1 MPDTP
6 ALPFPTNFA
15 WGAATASYQV
25 EGGWDADDKGESIWD
40 RFSHTPGKII
50 DAASGDVA
58 CDHYHRYRE
67 DVALMRQLGLK
78 AYRFSIAWPRVQPAG
93 FGRVNPAG
101 LDFYDRLV
109 DALLEADIDP
119 YVTLHHWD
127 LPQTL
132 YEKGG
137 WLNRE
142 VLAYFADY
150 SALMAKYLGDR
161 VKHWATF
168 NEPIVIAEA
177 GYLGG
182 EHAPGI
188 KGDWKSVW
196 QIIHHLLV
204 AHGMALQALRAID
217 PALQLGI
224 VLSEWNKEPASD
236 DPADVAA
243 AEKAWYSHETSFT
256 HPIFRGHYHPWT
268 LDAMGEAFPT
278 IKAGDMALI
287 AQKLDFLGIN
297 SYSRTVVGAQGR
309 VNPVPDSEYT
319 DMGWEVCAPSFRR
332 MLNRI
337 NTDYDLPPIYITE
350 NGAAFSDVV
359 SPDGRIHDDR
369 RIDYLRQHIGQLR
382 LAMQDGVDVRG
393 YFVWSLMDNFEWSHG
408 YTKRFGVIRVDYE
421 TQKRTIKDSGTW
433 YAKVIAKNQVD

>member
-15 WGAATASYQV
+15 WGAATASYQI
-25 EGGWDADDKGESIWD
+25 EGGWDADGKGESIWD

-50 DAASGDVA
+50 DATTGDDT

-67 DVALMRQLGLK
+67 DVALMRKLGLK
-78 AYRFSIAWPRVQPAG
+78 AYRFSISWPRVQPEG
-93 FGRVNPAG
+93 FGKVNPAG

-109 DALLEADIDP
+109 DALLETRIVP

-127 LPQTL
+127 LPQAL

-137 WLNRE
+137 WLNRDN
-142 VLAYFADY
+142 LAYFADY

-161 VKHWATF
+161 VRHWATF

-182 EHAPGI
+182 GHAPGV
-188 KGDWKSVW
+188 KGDSKNAA

-204 AHGMALQALRAID
+204 AHGLAVQALRTVD
-217 PALQLGI
+217 PALQIGI
-224 VLSEWNKEPASD
+224 VLSEWNAEPASD
-236 DPADVAA
+236 DPADLAA
-243 AEKAWYSHETSFT
+243 AGHAWDGHETTFL
-256 HPIFRGHYHPWT
+256 HPIFRGHYHP
-268 LDAMGEAFPT
+268 LMVEAMGADFPQ

-297 SYSRTVVGAQGR
+297 CYSRNVISAQGR
-309 VNPVPDSEYT
+309 VSRVPGSEYT
-319 DMGWEVCAPSFRR
+319 EMGWEVCAPSFRR
-332 MLNRI
+332 MLNRLHA
-337 NTDYDLPPIYITE
+337 DYDLPPIYITE
-350 NGAAFSDVV
+350 NGAAFADVV
-359 SPDGRIHDDR
+359 SADGLIHDER
-369 RIDYLRQHIGQLR
+369 RLDYLRQHLRQLR

-393 YFVWSLMDNFEWSHG
+393 YFVWSLMDNFEWSFG
-408 YTKRFGVIRVDYE
+408 NTKRFGVVRVDFE
-421 TQKRTIKDSGTW
+421 TQKRTIKDSGAW
-433 YAKVIAKNQVD
+433 YARVIANNQVE